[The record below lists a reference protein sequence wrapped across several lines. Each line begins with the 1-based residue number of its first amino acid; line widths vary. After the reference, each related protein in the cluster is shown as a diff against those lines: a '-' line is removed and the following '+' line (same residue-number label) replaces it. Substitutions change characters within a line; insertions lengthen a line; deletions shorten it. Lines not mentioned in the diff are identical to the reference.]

1 MSPVADTDGGAPTT
15 VVVNY
20 GMGNLRSVVNAFAAV
35 GREVTVSA
43 DPDDLDH
50 AASVVLPGVGAFGD
64 GMANL
69 RQGGWVEPLTAAA
82 GRGVP
87 FLGICLG
94 MQLLA
99 ATSDEH
105 GMHEGLGWI
114 PGHVR
119 RLPSTDPAIR
129 IPHIGWNDVE
139 VVSAGPLLD
148 GLGSQPSFYFVHS
161 FALDADAPGVSAVCG
176 HGMPFAAAVQRDNVF
191 GVQFHPEKSHV
202 AGLQLLRNFIALSPS
217 SPALSP

>member
-1 MSPVADTDGGAPTT
+1 MSPLADTDGGAAPT

-43 DPDDLDH
+43 DPADLDD
-50 AASVVLPGVGAFGD
+50 AAGVVLPGVGAFGD
-64 GMANL
+64 GMTNL
-69 RQGGWVEPLTAAA
+69 RDGGWLEPLTAAA
-82 GRGVP
+82 ARGVP
-87 FLGICLG
+87 LLGICLG

-105 GMHEGLGWI
+105 GLHQGLGWI

-119 RLPSTDPAIR
+119 RLRSTDPSIR
-129 IPHIGWNDVE
+129 IPHIGWNDVD
-139 VVSAGPLLD
+139 VVSATPLLESR
-148 GLGSQPSFYFVHS
+148 GAQPSFYFVHS
-161 FALDADAPGVSAVCG
+161 FALDADAPGVSAVCD

-202 AGLQLLRNFIALSPS
+202 AGLQLLRNFCALTPT
-217 SPALSP
+217 